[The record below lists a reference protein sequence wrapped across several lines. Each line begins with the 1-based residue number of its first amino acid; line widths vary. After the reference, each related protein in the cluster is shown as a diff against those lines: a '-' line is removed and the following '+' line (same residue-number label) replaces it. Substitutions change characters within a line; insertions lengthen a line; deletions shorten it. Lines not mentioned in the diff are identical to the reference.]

1 MCLFF
6 YSFGFLPVLRF
17 QILMCVSKVHT
28 TAVLMPFATKPGS
41 CTAVHVNLDILGMG
55 ENAKVIVTSR
65 KIKKR
70 GSSTEVMAPPNFGLF
85 NYKIR
90 GNQINSNYFEIKVTG
105 KMLAN
110 CSRMTA
116 SLL

>member
-1 MCLFF
+1 
-6 YSFGFLPVLRF
+6 
-17 QILMCVSKVHT
+17 
-28 TAVLMPFATKPGS
+28 MPFATKPGS
-41 CTAVHVNLDILGMG
+41 RTAVHMNLDILGMG

-70 GSSTEVMAPPNFGLF
+70 GSSTEVMAPPNFRLF

-116 SLL
+116 SLLQGIENQRTNVVTNFAKINQLKKLNT